1 MPQYK
6 AYNKRAIEAVMKY
19 REGLHGNGTAQS
31 FTPTKQPAWW
41 DVTKWGQWWET
52 GAKEVEK
59 SAPGKL
65 LTAPIRLPAAVISAT
80 TKTIEKIPGIV
91 GNVGKV
97 IPIIAVGAV
106 VVGGVILWSKFSK
119 GKKIAV

>member
-6 AYNKRAIEAVMKY
+6 AYNKRAIDAVMKH
-19 REGLHGNGTAQS
+19 RGKMLGAEQAGG

-65 LTAPIRLPAAVISAT
+65 LTAPIRLPGALVSAT
-80 TKTIEKIPGIV
+80 TKTIEQIPNIV

-106 VVGGVILWSKFSK
+106 VVGGIILWSKFSK
-119 GKKIAV
+119 GKKRAL